1 MLYAGIW
8 VDCNDV
14 RLYITPRGCGD
25 FSTISKLAARREHSK
40 SAHGALSGDG
50 GRLQAKRKHIAAE
63 GVSLM
68 IIHQRTSLA
77 ASTSVRR
84 FSNGEACVPVR
95 IHKEEADL
103 TQRSGR

>member
-1 MLYAGIW
+1 
-8 VDCNDV
+8 
-14 RLYITPRGCGD
+14 
-25 FSTISKLAARREHSK
+25 
-40 SAHGALSGDG
+40 
-50 GRLQAKRKHIAAE
+50 
-63 GVSLM
+63 M